1 MRISNKYP
9 IALIALAALG
19 TSGPALA
26 HAKLV
31 RSNPAMN
38 AAVAAPKAITLTFDE
53 KIVPAFSSFTVSMP
67 MGSQTMQVPVKTHVD
82 KDGKTLTGVPTGKLT
97 AGSYVVHWT
106 VAAADDGHKMS
117 GDLNFKVR

>member
-67 MGSQTMQVPVKTHVD
+67 MGSQTMHRS
-82 KDGKTLTGVPTGKLT
+82 GCCTGT
-97 AGSYVVHWT
+97 
-106 VAAADDGHKMS
+106 
-117 GDLNFKVR
+117 